1 MTNNCFINLPVLVAD
16 RETLWSNT
24 MTFELIAQ
32 ARTLQGTGAS
42 RRLRRAGN
50 VPGIVYGGEAAP
62 QSIEVEHNDLLLK
75 LKKEA
80 FHSTIINLVL
90 DGKKQQVLLRDTQVH
105 AYRPL
110 VLHVDFQRVDATH
123 ELHVKVP
130 LHFINEEVA
139 PGVKLGGGLVN
150 HVTTEVDVQCLAKD
164 LPEFIEVDLSALK
177 IGDSIHLSQLKLPKG
192 VKLVHHSADD
202 SVVVG
207 IVGKGGASEEA
218 AEGEAAAE

>member
-1 MTNNCFINLPVLVAD
+1 
-16 RETLWSNT
+16 

-42 RRLRRAGN
+42 RRLRRAAK
-50 VPGIVYGGEAAP
+50 VPGIVYGGAAAP
-62 QSIEVEHNDLLLK
+62 QNIEVDHNDLLLK

-80 FHSTIINLVL
+80 FHSSIINLVV
-90 DGKKQQVLLRDTQVH
+90 DGKKEQVLLRDTQVH

-123 ELHVKVP
+123 ELHIKVP
-130 LHFINEEVA
+130 LHFTNEENG
-139 PGVKLGGGLVN
+139 PGVKLNGGLVN
-150 HVTTEVDVQCLAKD
+150 HVLTEIDVQCLAGD
-164 LPEFIEVDLSALK
+164 LPEFIEVDLGALN

-192 VKLVHHSADD
+192 VKLAHHTSDD

-207 IVGKGGASEEA
+207 VVGKGGAAET
-218 AEGEAAAE
+218 AEGEAAAA

>member
-1 MTNNCFINLPVLVAD
+1 MQ
-16 RETLWSNT
+16 
-24 MTFELIAQ
+24 FELIAQ

-42 RRLRRAGN
+42 RRLRRAGT

-62 QSIEVEHNDLLLK
+62 VAIETNHNELLLK

-80 FHSTIINLVL
+80 FHSSVINLVV
-90 DGKKQQVLLRDTQVH
+90 DGKKEQVLLRDYQMH
-105 AYRPL
+105 AYKPL
-110 VLHVDFQRVDATH
+110 VLHIDFQRVDATH

-130 LHFINEEVA
+130 FHFVNEEIA
-139 PGVKLGGGLVN
+139 PGVKLNGGLVN
-150 HVTTEVDVQCLAKD
+150 HVMTEIDIQCLASD
-164 LPEFIEVDLSALK
+164 LPSFIEVDLSALK

-192 VKLVHHSADD
+192 VKIVHHSADD

-207 IVGKGGASEEA
+207 VVGKGGATEEA

>member
-1 MTNNCFINLPVLVAD
+1 
-16 RETLWSNT
+16 

-42 RRLRRAGN
+42 RRLRRAGT

-62 QSIEVEHNDLLLK
+62 VAIETNHNDLLLK

-80 FHSTIINLVL
+80 FHSSIINIVV
-90 DGKKQQVLLRDTQVH
+90 DGKKEQVLLRDYQMH

-110 VLHVDFQRVDATH
+110 VLHIDFQRVDATH

-130 LHFINEEVA
+130 LHFVNEEIA
-139 PGVKLGGGLVN
+139 PGVKLNGGLVN
-150 HVTTEVDVQCLAKD
+150 HVTTEVDIQCLAKD
-164 LPEFIEVDLSALK
+164 LPEFIEVDLSALNV
-177 IGDSIHLSQLKLPKG
+177 GDSIHINQLKLPNG
-192 VKLVHHSADD
+192 VKLGHHVVAD

-207 IVGKGGASEEA
+207 VVGKGGSSEA
-218 AEGEAAAE
+218 AEGEAAAAE

>member
-1 MTNNCFINLPVLVAD
+1 
-16 RETLWSNT
+16 
-24 MTFELIAQ
+24 MTFELNAQ

-42 RRLRRAGN
+42 RRLRRAAK
-50 VPGIVYGGEAAP
+50 VPGIVYGGDVAA
-62 QSIEVEHNDLLLK
+62 QAIEVDHNDLLLK

-80 FHSTIINLVL
+80 FHSSIISVVV
-90 DGKKQQVLLRDTQVH
+90 DGKKEPVLLRDYQMH

-130 LHFINEEVA
+130 FHFINEEVA
-139 PGVKLGGGLVN
+139 PGVKLNGGLVN
-150 HVTTEVDVQCLAKD
+150 HVMTEVDVQCLAKD
-164 LPEFIEVDLSALK
+164 LPSFIEVDLSALK
-177 IGDSIHLSQLKLPKG
+177 IGEAIHLSQLKLPKG
-192 VKLVHHSADD
+192 VKLVHHTADD

-207 IVGKGGASEEA
+207 VVGKGGSSEA